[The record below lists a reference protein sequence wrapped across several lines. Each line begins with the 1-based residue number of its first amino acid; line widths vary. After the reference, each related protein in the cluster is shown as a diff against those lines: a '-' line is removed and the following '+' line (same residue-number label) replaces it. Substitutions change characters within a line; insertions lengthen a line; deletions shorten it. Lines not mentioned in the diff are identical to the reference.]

1 MISNITFVNLDLEN
15 VRYIYRRFLFYYTNV
30 YQQSKI
36 SVQTTGIECNDV
48 TQ

>member
-15 VRYIYRRFLFYYTNV
+15 VRYIDVFLFYYTNV

-36 SVQTTGIECNDV
+36 SVQTTGIERNDV